1 MAPLESVESLGKIVV
16 NESRDKAEW
25 NVKSAQETSKK
36 ILEEAA
42 QKAKENYDRIVQ
54 QGKQSGEKE
63 RQKILSTVEME
74 MKKLTLNSREA
85 LIEQAFDLAWKKFE
99 DFEKTK
105 DYKDILIKQV
115 IASIRELTGK
125 AFIVDVHKGDPLTIG
140 GDTLKQIEKETNK
153 KGIVIEIRQVDRD
166 LGGVIVHEKNGKIA
180 VDNTF
185 ASILERKKNDT
196 RVKVS
201 EVLFE

>member
-1 MAPLESVESLGKIVV
+1 MAPLESVESLGTIVV

-36 ILEEAA
+36 ILDEAA
-42 QKAKENYDRIVQ
+42 QKATENYERIVQ
-54 QGKQSGEKE
+54 QGRQSGEKE
-63 RQKILSTVEME
+63 RQKILSTAEME
-74 MKKLTLNSREA
+74 MKKLVLNSKEA

-99 DFEKTK
+99 EFKKTK
-105 DYKDILIKQV
+105 EYKDILIKQISSSV
-115 IASIRELTGK
+115 RELEGK
-125 AFIVDVHKGDPLTIG
+125 HFVVDVHKGDALKIG
-140 GDTLKQIEKETNK
+140 AETLKQIEKESDKNGLT
-153 KGIVIEIRQVDRD
+153 IEIREVEND
-166 LGGVIVHEKNGKIA
+166 LGGVIVHEKDGKIS

-201 EVLFE
+201 EILFE

>member
-1 MAPLESVESLGKIVV
+1 MAPLESVESLGTIVV

-36 ILEEAA
+36 ILDEAA
-42 QKAKENYDRIVQ
+42 QKGKENYERIVQ

-63 RQKILSTVEME
+63 RQKILSTIEME

-85 LIEQAFDLAWKKFE
+85 LIEQAFTLAWKKFE
-99 DFEKTK
+99 EFKKTK
-105 DYKDILIKQV
+105 EYKDILVKQV
-115 IASIRELTGK
+115 ISSIRELEGK
-125 AFIVDVHKGDPLTIG
+125 SFIVDAHKGDSFKISA
-140 GDTLKQIEKETNK
+140 DTLKQIEKETDK
-153 KGIVIEIRQVDRD
+153 KALVIEIHEIDSD
-166 LGGVIVHEKNGKIA
+166 LGGVIVREKEGKIS

-185 ASILERKKNDT
+185 ASILERKKNET

-201 EVLFE
+201 EILFE